1 MSCAAPFFNPIKSNF
16 MPYKPVT
23 KFFERLNDSLPNQG
37 RKPTTGNASKAL
49 EQIQATFSQEA
60 IDFYHKHIQDVKLDV
75 QAAINAAE
83 RALRKTDQFSQC
95 KIVEHTVAKHQTDAQ
110 NIANKMMKTKKVFY
124 DVSGMGSGYYYNCM
138 AAAEQERRWVGGDQ
152 PSELASI
159 ISDMVD
165 SGMYDSIVFSLVA
178 DPNSIHLV
186 IIPNPDAIHVLKT
199 PNGYQL
205 HNLNGPAFSMGGEEH
220 MFFAYGRPLD
230 QDLVKHIL
238 WRRGHKK
245 GKEYDMKKFFSSNDN
260 DYRGTV
266 SAVLGYGY
274 IAQAANL
281 ELIEER
287 EFKHAFI
294 DMRKEVLDGEA
305 MRPNPNYAQ
314 THREHIKLWKT
325 RGPVDFLDGKEFR
338 LAEVTCPSKFETT
351 YLLVPDSATDLEDA
365 MLIIQG
371 MKQRGFTKYVQEFA
385 S

>member
-1 MSCAAPFFNPIKSNF
+1 M
-16 MPYKPVT
+16 YHKPVT
-23 KFFERLNDSLPNQG
+23 KFFDKLNDSLPNQG
-37 RKPTTGNASKAL
+37 LKPTTGDTSKAL

-60 IDFYHKHIQDVKLDV
+60 IDFYHNHIQDVKLDV

-83 RALRKTDQFSQC
+83 RALRKTEQFANC

-110 NIANKMMKTKKVFY
+110 NIANKMMKTKNVFY

-138 AAAEQERRWVGGDQ
+138 AAAEQERRWVGGDE

-199 PNGYQL
+199 ANGYQL

-238 WRRGHKK
+238 FRRGHAK
-245 GKEYDMKKFFSSNDN
+245 GKKYDLKKFFASTDN
-260 DYRGTV
+260 DYRALV
-266 SAVLGYGY
+266 SAVLGWEYM
-274 IAQAANL
+274 IEMCDLQM
-281 ELIEER
+281 IEER

-294 DMRKEVLDGEA
+294 DMRKEVLDGEV
-305 MRPNPNYAQ
+305 MRANPNYGQ
-314 THREHIKLWKT
+314 LHRETIQLWKT
-325 RGPVDFLDGKEFR
+325 KAPVDFLDGKEFR
-338 LAEVTCPSKFETT
+338 LAKVTCPSKFETT
-351 YLLVPDSATDLEDA
+351 YLQVPSNATDLEDA
-365 MLIIQG
+365 MLIMQG
-371 MKQRGFTKYVQEFA
+371 MKQRGYTKYVQEFA